1 MTQPAWTP
9 PDREAMT
16 AYIME
21 AAKKRGIDPEVA
33 VAVARSEGLNADP
46 SDGWQ
51 SNVVKNGQ
59 RERSYGPF
67 QLYMDGGLGN
77 EFMSSTGFD
86 PRDPKTWM
94 HQVDFALDHASKNG
108 WGAWYGARDT
118 GIGNMAGIGNNPGL
132 SFPASVPTATGTGF
146 IPGGVVQ
153 PGDPTGIL
161 TPPTTWQEA
170 AADAGG
176 ILGGAFA
183 APEAP
188 QIAPM
193 QVSSI
198 APVARENPYIDFF
211 RTLR

>member
-1 MTQPAWTP
+1 MSQPNWTP
-9 PDREAMT
+9 PSREAMT

-21 AAKKRGIDPEVA
+21 AARRRGIDPEVA
-33 VAVARSEGLNADP
+33 VAVARSEGLDANPA
-46 SDGWQ
+46 DGWQ

-67 QLYMDGGLGN
+67 QLYIDGGLGN
-77 EFMSSTGFD
+77 EFMSATNLD
-86 PRDPKTWM
+86 PRDPRTWM
-94 HQVDFALDHASKNG
+94 HQVDFALDHASTNG
-108 WGAWYGARDT
+108 WGSWYGAANTGVGNMD
-118 GIGNMAGIGNNPGL
+118 GIGGNTGL
-132 SFPASVPTATGTGF
+132 SFPASVPTQTNTPF

-161 TPPTTWQEA
+161 NQPQTWQEA

-176 ILGGAFA
+176 ILGGAFE

-193 QVSSI
+193 QVSQI
-198 APVARENPYIDFF
+198 TPVQRDNPYLDFF
-211 RTLR
+211 STLR